1 MYEAHVEEKTIE
13 IDQNHVVAYRLCGD
27 LSRVQFVFLHG
38 LGGCAGA
45 FKEMQLLLYTKH
57 HYSSI
62 AVDLPGHGFSS
73 DPGRNN
79 FTPQTMAQHIQEAL
93 SQLNFEQKP
102 VLVGHCL
109 GGMVATQLAASSQ
122 SAFSGLVLINTI
134 VKSPLYMR
142 VVNPFGVISKFL
154 TALSSVGS
162 GKRPHTRKKYSRFKN
177 SGDFSLR
184 RVIDDI
190 KHTSLRNHLRAFAPV
205 FAYDASKIARKLVLP
220 ISILAGTS
228 DKLFLP
234 FVAKQ
239 MAEMLPSTQLT
250 WIKKGNH
257 VMVLAKHKEIVEELI
272 QFHKSLSNLKLK
284 K

>member
-1 MYEAHVEEKTIE
+1 MHEAHVVEKTIK
-13 IDQNHVVAYRLCGD
+13 IDQNHVVAYRLCGE

-79 FTPQTMAQHIQEAL
+79 FTPQAMAQHIHKAL
-93 SQLNFEQKP
+93 NQLNFKHRP
-102 VLVGHCL
+102 MLVGHCL
-109 GGMVATQLAASSQ
+109 GGMVATQLAASNQ
-122 SAFSGLVLINTI
+122 SAFSGLVLVNTI
-134 VKSPLYMR
+134 VKTPFYMR
-142 VVNPFGVISKFL
+142 LINPLGVFSKFL
-154 TALSSVGS
+154 TALSRMGR
-162 GKRPHTRKKYSRFKN
+162 GKRPHTRKKYSRFRN
-177 SGDFSLR
+177 SGDFSLP

-190 KHTSLRNHLRAFAPV
+190 KHTSFRNHLRAFAPV
-205 FAYDASKIARKLVLP
+205 FGYDASTEVKKLTLP
-220 ISILAGTS
+220 IKILAGTS

-239 MAEMLPSTQLT
+239 MIVMLPSAQLT

-257 VMVLAKHKEIVEELI
+257 VMVLSKHKEIVAELI
-272 QFHKSLSNLKLK
+272 QFLRTIT
-284 K
+284 